1 MKKSQITQKTLLT
14 SLLAMVLCL
23 LMLVGSTFAWFTDS
37 ASASVNRIQAGEL
50 KVGLEMKNKDG
61 AWVSAENQE
70 LPFLVNGQFP
80 DPDATILWE
89 PGCTYR
95 LPALRVANLGNLALR
110 YEIRVTGLEGSPKLL
125 EVLKFFVN
133 GADFSH
139 EIGAYTGALPAAQNG
154 VPSYSDELVLSAQMD
169 SNAGSA
175 YMGLSL
181 EGISITVYATQAP
194 VESDS
199 IDSSYDESAF
209 DALRELYP
217 VSASAPVNRAGDT
230 VLSGELFQIAVPADA
245 VGDKTTDL
253 RVDIAKDAS
262 VIPGFTVAAEG
273 NRLEQFSV
281 RVIGLAENNTAPIA
295 VSLFIGKG
303 YSFEGNS
310 VSVKHRLADGSI
322 EILSGVYDPAAGTV
336 SFETTSFSP
345 FAVEVP
351 ELPLVIGSG
360 ANTTFAE
367 TFTAALNAAMAL
379 PEEDRI
385 VLFLS
390 SASAPQIFEIT
401 EPTTLSGITFRAAD
415 GVTLA
420 GLQLLGKKDALLTMD
435 SLTFEG
441 LSFTDKVLLGQ
452 ADYSSNYSQCSNLTF
467 RDCSFDLQNSAEKLK
482 DAITHKG
489 GSIRGDIASREKLA
503 YLNGFLMEN
512 CSFRNVRYAFFSS
525 HIRNVTIRGCEMEQ
539 CSGYALRL
547 DNVAGQLT
555 LEENRVTGAEGVLS
569 INTVGNNYST
579 TDIVT
584 DVVIRNNVAEEMTC
598 RNGYIFYTTFDNARS
613 SGKSTYTISGN
624 SGSYTTDFEEEPLFG
639 FRIKANYSPSK
650 AEYIPNN

>member
-1 MKKSQITQKTLLT
+1 MKKSQITQKTLLA
-14 SLLAMVLCL
+14 SLLAMALCL

-37 ASASVNRIQAGEL
+37 ASASIKSIRAGEL
-50 KVGLEMKNKDG
+50 KVDLEMKNKDG
-61 AWVSAENQE
+61 EWVSAEDQE

-80 DPDATILWE
+80 DPDAKILWE

-154 VPSYSDELVLSAQMD
+154 TPSYSDELVLSAQMD

-181 EGISITVYATQAP
+181 EGVSVTVYATQAP
-194 VESDS
+194 VESDG
-199 IDSSYDESAF
+199 IDSSYDGSAF

-230 VLSGELFQIAVPADA
+230 VLTGELFRITVPVAA

-262 VIPGFTVAAEG
+262 VIPGFGVAGES

-281 RVIGLAENNTAPIA
+281 RVTGLAQNNTAPIA

-310 VSVKHRLADGSI
+310 VSVKHRLSDGSI
-322 EILSGVYDPAAGTV
+322 EILPGTYDPAAGTI

-351 ELPLVIGSG
+351 ELPVVTGSG
-360 ANTTFAE
+360 TNTTFADS
-367 TFTAALNAAMAL
+367 FTAALNAAMAL
-379 PEEDRI
+379 PEEDRT
-385 VLFLS
+385 VLFLH
-390 SASAPQIFEIT
+390 SASAPQAFEIA

-420 GLQLLGKKDALLTMD
+420 GLRLLGKKGALLTMD

-441 LSFTDKVLLGQ
+441 ISFTDKVLLGQ
-452 ADYSSNYSQCSNLTF
+452 ASYFSNYSQCSNLTF
-467 RDCSFDLQNSAEKLK
+467 RDCSFDLQNSTERMK

-489 GSIRGDIASREKLA
+489 GSTSGDIAGREKLA

-512 CSFRNVRYAFFSS
+512 CSFRNVRYAFWSS
-525 HIRNVTIRGCEMEQ
+525 NIRDAAIRGCEMEQ
-539 CSGYALRL
+539 CSAYALRL
-547 DNVAGQLT
+547 DDVAGQLT
-555 LEENRVTGAEGVLS
+555 LEENRVTGAGGVLS

-598 RNGYIFYTTFDNARS
+598 QNGYIFYTAFDNARS
-613 SGKSTYTISGN
+613 PGKSTYTVSGN
-624 SGSYTTDFEEEPLFG
+624 SGSYTTDFEEAPLFG
-639 FRIKANYSPSK
+639 FRIKSTYGPSK